1 MNYSVIILAAG
12 KGTRTNLDY
21 NKVFYTFDDKETLIV
36 KTLRPFLSDLDCKQV
51 IMVIGE
57 NEQESFQQVIPKD
70 ERIVYIHGGA
80 TRQESVQQGL
90 TLVKEERVMI
100 QDGARCFLSP
110 EEIKRCKEG
119 LQSERACLLMVPAID
134 TIKVVE
140 NGYVVSTPKRATL
153 YAAQTPQCF
162 ETALIKACYEQ
173 GRKEGWSASDD
184 ASLVERYS
192 DVKVKVI
199 QGEYTNKKVTTT
211 QDLK

>member
-21 NKVFYTFDDKETLIV
+21 NKVFYTFDDGEKLLS
-36 KTLRPFLSDLDCKQV
+36 KTLRPFLSDFDCKQV
-51 IMVIGE
+51 IVVIGE
-57 NEQESFQQVIPKD
+57 NEKEKMQQILPND
-70 ERIVYIHGGA
+70 ERIVYVYGGA

-100 QDGARCFLSP
+100 QDGARCFLSQD
-110 EEIKRCKEG
+110 ELNRCKEA
-119 LQSERACLLMVPAID
+119 LNSVRACLLMVPVID
-134 TIKVVE
+134 TIKVVKD
-140 NGYVVSTPKRATL
+140 GYVEATPQRSTL

-162 ETALIKACYEQ
+162 ETDLIKECYEK

-192 DVKVKVI
+192 EVKVKVI
-199 QGEYTNKKVTTT
+199 QGEYTNKKVTTI